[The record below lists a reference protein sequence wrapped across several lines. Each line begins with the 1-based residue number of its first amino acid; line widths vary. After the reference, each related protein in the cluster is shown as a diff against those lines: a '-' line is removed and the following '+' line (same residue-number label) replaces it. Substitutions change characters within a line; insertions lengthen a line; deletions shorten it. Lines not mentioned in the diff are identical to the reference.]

1 MGSGG
6 GGSAP
11 APDPQIGQ
19 AALMNAKTGE
29 DWLQFAKDTYATATE
44 RQKPID
50 QLSLDISN
58 QQLGAAKEQQQW
70 AEQAHD
76 RYVNQFEPLQ
86 DKFIQQAQNWDTPEK
101 EAETAAKAKAD
112 VATNAAQQQAANDR
126 QMSAM
131 GVNPAS
137 GKWAG
142 VSRAT
147 DLATATSE
155 AGAEN
160 NARNVVKQ
168 QGMALEGDAI
178 NIGNGL
184 PSQASQ
190 SVGLGL
196 NAGTGAMNVTNSANG
211 QFLASA
217 GIMNS
222 GYQGAMQGYSNE
234 ANILQNQYN
243 SQLQAWYEQN
253 SLANQQT
260 AGMMSGIGSI
270 IGLAG
275 AFSSKKLKKN
285 RRKANGNLKAV
296 KEMPVGKWRYKDG
309 IADGGAAEH
318 TGPYAEDFH
327 KATGHGDGT
336 MIPYMDAIGVTMGAV
351 QELAGQVDRIEQ
363 AIGLGGK
370 NAARAPKRKTMKKAA

>member
-19 AALMNAKTGE
+19 AALQNAKTGE
-29 DWLQFAKDTYATATE
+29 DWLSFAKDTYATSME

-50 QLSLDISN
+50 ALSQSIAQNQLDAS
-58 QQLGAAKEQQQW
+58 KEQQQW

-76 RYVNQFEPLQ
+76 RYVSKFEPMQ
-86 DKFIQQAQNWDTPEK
+86 DQFVQQAQNWDTPEK
-101 EAETAAKAKAD
+101 EAAAAATAKAD
-112 VATNAAQQQAANDR
+112 VATNAAQQEGANNR

-142 VSRAT
+142 IDRAT
-147 DLATATSE
+147 GLATATSE

-211 QFLASA
+211 QFLAA
-217 GIMNS
+217 GGIMNT
-222 GYQGAMQGYSNE
+222 GYQGAMAGYSNE

-243 SQLQAWYEQN
+243 SQLTAWYDQN
-253 SLANQQT
+253 SLQNQQN
-260 AGMMSGIGSI
+260 AAMMQGIGSI
-270 IGLAG
+270 VGLA
-275 AFSSKKLKKN
+275 
-285 RRKANGNLKAV
+285 
-296 KEMPVGKWRYKDG
+296 
-309 IADGGAAEH
+309 AA
-318 TGPYAEDFH
+318 
-327 KATGHGDGT
+327 
-336 MIPYMDAIGVTMGAV
+336 I
-351 QELAGQVDRIEQ
+351 
-363 AIGLGGK
+363 
-370 NAARAPKRKTMKKAA
+370 

>member
-29 DWLQFAKDTYATATE
+29 DWLDFAKNTYATSME

-50 QLSLDISN
+50 ALSQQIAQNQLDAS
-58 QQLGAAKEQQQW
+58 KEQEQW

-86 DKFIQQAQNWDTPEK
+86 DKFVQQAQNWDTPEK
-101 EAETAAKAKAD
+101 EAEAAAKAKTD
-112 VATNAAQQQAANDR
+112 VVNNAAQQQAANNR

-142 VSRAT
+142 VDRAT
-147 DLATATSE
+147 SLATATSE

-184 PSQASQ
+184 PSQASS

-211 QFLASA
+211 QFLAA
-217 GIMNS
+217 GGIMNT
-222 GYQGAMQGYSNE
+222 GYQGAMAGYSNE

-243 SQLQAWYEQN
+243 SQLTAWYDQN

-275 AFSSKKLKKN
+275 MFSSKKLKKGK
-285 RRKANGNLKAV
+285 RKAKGNLKAV
-296 KEMPVGKWRYKDG
+296 KQMPVEKWRYKEG
-309 IADGGAAEH
+309 VADGGAAEH
-318 TGPYAEDFH
+318 TGPYAEDFQN
-327 KATGHGDGT
+327 ATGHGDGT
-336 MIPYMDAIGVTMGAV
+336 TIPIVDAIGVTMGAV
-351 QELAGQVDRIEQ
+351 QELSGQVDRLER
-363 AIGLGGK
+363 AIGLGS
-370 NAARAPKRKTMKKAA
+370 NNSARVPKRKMTKRAA

>member
-1 MGSGG
+1 
-6 GGSAP
+6 
-11 APDPQIGQ
+11 
-19 AALMNAKTGE
+19 MNAKTGE
-29 DWLQFAKDTYATATE
+29 DWLDFAKNTYATSME

-50 QLSLDISN
+50 ALSQQIAQNQLDAS
-58 QQLGAAKEQQQW
+58 KEQEQW

-86 DKFIQQAQNWDTPEK
+86 DKFVQQAQNWDTPEK
-101 EAETAAKAKAD
+101 EAEAAAKAKAD
-112 VATNAAQQQAANDR
+112 VATNAAQQQAANNR

-142 VSRAT
+142 VDRAT
-147 DLATATSE
+147 SLATATSE

-184 PSQASQ
+184 PSQASS

-211 QFLASA
+211 QFLAA
-217 GIMNS
+217 GGIMNT
-222 GYQGAMQGYSNE
+222 GYQGAMAGYSNE

-243 SQLQAWYEQN
+243 SQLTAWYDQN

-275 AFSSKKLKKN
+275 MFSSKKLKKGK
-285 RRKANGNLKAV
+285 RKAKGNLKAV
-296 KEMPVGKWRYKDG
+296 KQMPVEKWRYKEG
-309 IADGGAAEH
+309 VADGGAAEH
-318 TGPYAEDFH
+318 TGPYAEDFQR
-327 KATGHGDGT
+327 ATGHGDGT
-336 MIPYMDAIGVTMGAV
+336 TIPIVDAIGVTMGAV
-351 QELAGQVDRIEQ
+351 QELSGQVDRLER
-363 AIGLGGK
+363 AIGLGS
-370 NAARAPKRKTMKKAA
+370 NNSARAPKRKMTKKAA